1 MRKKQFAIIGLGN
14 LGFHLA
20 TQLYKK
26 GHEVLAI
33 DKNPT
38 LVQEIKDSVSQA
50 VVADATDCKVLE
62 ALDLKEMDAVV
73 VCIGS
78 SLNNS
83 ILTAMHLN
91 DIGVKLLIAKA
102 LSESHGRILEKLGV
116 HRVVF
121 PEKDVG
127 INLAEQLHNPN
138 MIDYL
143 PVIEGYTIV
152 QMPPPPSFVGKTL
165 QEIDMTKK
173 YGVQLVAV
181 KDTKT
186 NQMNIVFTGMYFINE
201 SDKLFILGPNEAL
214 ERLQEG

>member
-1 MRKKQFAIIGLGN
+1 
-14 LGFHLA
+14 
-20 TQLYKK
+20 
-26 GHEVLAI
+26 LAI